1 LDLVGAPAPT
11 ALSSQLYGR
20 CGLGEAGRPDVRVVA
35 ADRSPARAR
44 DPAPDPRAQ
53 SCGGRLALIV
63 DPAGGHNVVARTPCI
78 DDVRIRWLDNPTR
91 PPPDE
96 CLGAERIRWDLP

>member
-1 LDLVGAPAPT
+1 M
-11 ALSSQLYGR
+11 
-20 CGLGEAGRPDVRVVA
+20 AGRGWRKGDVER
-35 ADRSPARAR
+35 RA
-44 DPAPDPRAQ
+44 
-53 SCGGRLALIV
+53 GLTGLNRLALIV

-91 PPPDE
+91 PPPDD